1 MGAMTNLLV
10 KDDATP
16 KVESTLVPI
25 TDTPRPQWRA
35 KLASVPLE
43 GQIRAECY
51 EEVLKDGSRRRVI
64 KLVKP
69 VMETL
74 GVSGTSAGYVAAPKV
89 AYEDSGF
96 ISLIVNKR
104 STVADAANLL
114 SLLIGLAQGASST
127 TATGVLN
134 QASAAD
140 AFKVS
145 VLPLVAFL
153 VNGEIPS

>member
-1 MGAMTNLLV
+1 MSAMTNLLV
-10 KDDATP
+10 KDDANP
-16 KVESTLVPI
+16 KVEATLVPI
-25 TDTPRPQWRA
+25 TDTPNPLWRG
-35 KLASVPLE
+35 KLASVPLA
-43 GQIRAECY
+43 GQLRAECY
-51 EEVLKDGSRRRVI
+51 EEILKDGKRRRVL

-74 GVSGTSAGYVAAPKV
+74 GVSGTSAGYVAPPRV

-96 ISLIVNKR
+96 ISLIVDQR

-140 AFKVS
+140 AFKNS
-145 VLPLVAFL
+145 ILPLVAFL
-153 VNGEIPS
+153 TNGEIPS